1 MDRRAR
7 RQTASSRS
15 NSTVSDSSFQDKSD
29 SSVPKGASKKK
40 RTQQTVSTPLHKEI
54 PSQSQFV
61 PRSTQRTEEMD
72 RGHNDMDGA
81 SANSTRVLSPDSL
94 DSCTLR
100 LFQRISRES
109 MQRDYQRGSY
119 VKTLC

>member
-40 RTQQTVSTPLHKEI
+40 RTQQTVSTPLIHKEI
-54 PSQSQFV
+54 LSQFEFV
-61 PRSTQRTEEMD
+61 PRLTSSAEEMG
-72 RGHNDMDGA
+72 RGDNNMDGA
-81 SANSTRVLSPDSL
+81 SVNSTRVLSPYTYTGFLYLTVVPAYILGKQKAS
-94 DSCTLR
+94 
-100 LFQRISRES
+100 Q
-109 MQRDYQRGSY
+109 
-119 VKTLC
+119 